1 MKTRVA
7 SPYLYAL
14 TLERLERPR
23 TVFCAG
29 AAAVHG
35 WVDEEA
41 VRGRDLITLPVAVPA
56 AADHHWNTGRRISFT

>member
-7 SPYLYAL
+7 SPYLHAL

-29 AAAVHG
+29 AGAVHG
-35 WVDEEA
+35 RVDEEA
-41 VRGRDLITLPVAVPA
+41 VGGGDLITLPVAVST
-56 AADHHWNTGRRISFT
+56 AADHHWNTGRRISFM